1 MPTPGKKNQKGQPE
15 KYGEMKKRVNF
26 TLTPTGINQLG
37 DLADQRQLSKS
48 ELIEQ
53 IARGE
58 IPIQANALTALE
70 QEIIKKHF
78 NRSSP
83 MLRTN

>member
-26 TLTPTGINQLG
+26 TLTPTGVTRLE
-37 DLADQRQLSKS
+37 DLATQRQLSKS

-53 IARGE
+53 VARGE
-58 IPIQANALTALE
+58 ISIQPNALTPVGK
-70 QEIIKKHF
+70 EIVKKCF
-78 NRSSP
+78 SKSLL
-83 MLRTN
+83 MLTTN